1 MKHNIYVLCE
11 NKRKSEQVRNKALT
25 NEHLGYIIL
34 ITNKRSKKEA
44 DAMKKIL
51 LAFVLGAI
59 LSGGFTYM
67 TVSASPEIYEKQ
79 IITVHTGDTLWN
91 IAANWSGKDE
101 DVREVIDRIQH
112 ENKLTDTNLY
122 VGQKLVIPT
131 RRGAADTVRQG
142 NVVAAR

>member
-1 MKHNIYVLCE
+1 
-11 NKRKSEQVRNKALT
+11 
-25 NEHLGYIIL
+25 
-34 ITNKRSKKEA
+34 
-44 DAMKKIL
+44 MKKIL

-101 DVREVIDRIQH
+101 DVREVIDLSLIH
-112 ENKLTDTNLY
+112 
-122 VGQKLVIPT
+122 I
-131 RRGAADTVRQG
+131 
-142 NVVAAR
+142 